1 MMKKLSPFLL
11 IPVAAMI
18 GAGGAV
24 AVRISADG
32 SQPESQESEAGAEEP
47 KESEK
52 DSSVVHRNAKQKKGD
67 HGSNS
72 KHSKSSAAL
81 ESDAEPSTYL
91 KFSRQFV
98 APIVKAGH
106 PVAMMILDINLE
118 LDSSDADSAYAEEP
132 KLRDAVLKVLL
143 KQASEGK
150 LQEMFQNP
158 EFLEETRAKILD
170 ESRAI
175 LGDGVKSVLIMDV
188 GYQQL

>member
-1 MMKKLSPFLL
+1 MMKKLGPFLL
-11 IPVAAMI
+11 IPVAALI

-24 AVRISADG
+24 SVRISATG
-32 SQPESQESEAGAEEP
+32 SQTESQESGAGAEEP
-47 KESEK
+47 TDSEGA
-52 DSSVVHRNAKQKKGD
+52 SAVPHGNAKKKKGD
-67 HGSNS
+67 HGSNG
-72 KHSKSSAAL
+72 KYSKSSTAH

-98 APIVKAGH
+98 APIIKAGR
-106 PVAMMILDINLE
+106 PAAMMILDINLE
-118 LDSSDADSAYAEEP
+118 LDSSGADSAYAEEP

-158 EFLEETRAKILD
+158 DFLEETRAKILD
-170 ESRAI
+170 ETRAI